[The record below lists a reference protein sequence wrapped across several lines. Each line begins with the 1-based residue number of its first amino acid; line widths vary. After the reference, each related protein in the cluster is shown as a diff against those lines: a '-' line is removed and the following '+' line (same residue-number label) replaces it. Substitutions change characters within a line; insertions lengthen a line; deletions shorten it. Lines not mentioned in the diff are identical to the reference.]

1 MSIQAEPQSSTEQ
14 NDLNTLGFSEIRVFV
29 NKALSKI
36 GEKPLT
42 EPQLAVLN
50 GSLLGHTYQTM
61 SDETTFTKTYL
72 QNDVAPLLW
81 KTLSKAFLR
90 NVDKKTFSAVVGT
103 LMQGVS
109 QTSTD
114 INEAISIGKTPNI
127 DDFVWRESA
136 QQDLAKLICE
146 NRCILIVGAA
156 GVGKSSLVSKVFAQH
171 KVLGDFEYIV
181 FKYCNGSPADDVQ
194 DLQQMLGIQKSQEM
208 IPFLRSHRCL
218 ICFDEIDLWL
228 SKDYEEA
235 ERLIRYYTDMQHNS
249 VFLFISRE
257 PIESIEHLSQKGRSI
272 KTLLI
277 GGLTFAESKL
287 LIKNYNLGRIDAKDL
302 HHKFDGNPMYL
313 RQALSSLTLFGDE
326 ANTGRDLKT
335 SIVGD
340 LYRENLDSIF
350 SSKNPRVSEIEKGVL
365 SYFVN
370 LSQSGFIHVGQAT
383 DQIVG
388 TGQYSQTEVIAAIKV
403 LAGRSLIK
411 LDSSIKSRQITVP
424 HIVQKYVR
432 LNLNNLFP
440 LQQEQDI
447 S

>member
-1 MSIQAEPQSSTEQ
+1 MTIQAEPQSSTGQ
-14 NDLNTLGFSEIRVFV
+14 NDLNTLGFSEIRAFV
-29 NKALSKI
+29 NEALSKI

-42 EPQLAVLN
+42 EPQLAVLE
-50 GSLLGHTYQTM
+50 GSLHGNTYQTM
-61 SDETTFTKTYL
+61 SDESTFTKTYL

-90 NVDKKTFSAVVGT
+90 NVDKKTFSAVVAT
-103 LMQGVS
+103 LIHGVS
-109 QTSTD
+109 QTSRG
-114 INEAISIGKTPNI
+114 ISEATSIGEPPNI

-156 GVGKSSLVSKVFAQH
+156 GVGKSSLVAKVFDQH
-171 KVLGDFEYIV
+171 KMLGNFEYIV
-181 FKYCNGSPADDVQ
+181 FKYCNGSPADDMQ

-235 ERLIRYYTDMQHNS
+235 ERLIRFCTDMQHNS
-249 VFLFISRE
+249 VFLFTSRE
-257 PIESIEHLSQKGRSI
+257 PIESIEYLSRKGRSV

-277 GGLTFAESKL
+277 DGLTLAESKL
-287 LIKNYNLGRIDAKDL
+287 LIKNYYLGRTDVKDL
-302 HHKFDGNPMYL
+302 HHKFDGNPMYI
-313 RQALSSLTLFGDE
+313 RQALSSLALFGDE

-350 SSKNPRVSEIEKGVL
+350 SSGKVRVSETERGVL
-365 SYFVN
+365 SYLVN
-370 LSQSGFIHVGQAT
+370 LSQSDSIYVGQAT

-388 TGQYSQTEVIAAIKV
+388 TGQYSQTEVMAAIKV
-403 LAGRSLIK
+403 LVSRSLIK
-411 LDSSIKSRQITVP
+411 LDISTKSHQIIVP
-424 HIVQKYVR
+424 HIVQKYIR

-440 LQQEQDI
+440 FQAKDA